1 MAQIDMTIRHS
12 DKSVVLE
19 VGYVCSVLDGD
30 VPAVVLDKLND
41 ALSYYVPG
49 YQWSQAFKKGYFDR
63 KTNKWSY
70 WDGKTYLLKNARTFP
85 TGLLDRV
92 KEVIEASGMKV
103 TIKDTRKTVKCGKPI
118 QIENIESRDYQDRA
132 VEAALKHKSGIIK
145 ICTGGGKSVVL
156 ARIAAELNVKAMI
169 YVISIDLL
177 YQMKELFERVLDT
190 EVGMIGDGISEVRPI
205 TIATVWS
212 AAKAL
217 DSKITF
223 NEDEFGRKESFNAGN
238 KNNIV
243 KAIQGA
249 ELIFF
254 DECQLLGAQ
263 SLQDINKASKSAR
276 YKFGMSGTP
285 HRDDGLDILLE
296 AAVGRKIID
305 VPASELI
312 GQGFLVKPV
321 IHFINV
327 DEGSEELGVNY
338 QSIYKKFIVE
348 NQDRNAKIV
357 EAANKLKDAG
367 RKTLIL
373 VKNLAHGEALIEM
386 FDPKVVIH
394 FVRGDLDS
402 EERNRIRNDFV
413 KGKIDVI
420 VASSVYDA
428 GIDIPTLDALI
439 LAGSGK
445 SSVKALQRIGRV
457 IRPAPNK
464 KSAIV
469 VDFLDNA
476 KYLYNHSLRRLQVY
490 RTEDGFDIKLPKEFR
505 EDNGE
510 YKTKIKKQV
519 PKPGG
524 GSDLPW

>member
-1 MAQIDMTIRHS
+1 MAQIDMTIRHT

-19 VGYVCSVLDGD
+19 VGYVQSVLNGD
-30 VPAVVLDKLND
+30 LPAIVLSKLSD

-49 YQWSQAFKKGYFDR
+49 YQFSQAFKKGYFDR
-63 KTNKWSY
+63 KTNKWAY

-92 KEVIEASGMKV
+92 KEVIESSGMSV
-103 TIKDTRKTVKCGKPI
+103 TVKDTRKTVKCGKPI
-118 QIENIESRDYQDRA
+118 QIENIESRDYQDRS

-156 ARIAAELNVKAMI
+156 ARIAAQLNVKAMV

-217 DSKITF
+217 DSKVKF
-223 NEDEFGRKESFNAGN
+223 NEDEFGRKEKFNDRN
-238 KNNIV
+238 KAKIA
-243 KAIQGA
+243 KAVQEA

-263 SLQDINKASKSAR
+263 SLQDINRASKSAR

-312 GQGFLVKPV
+312 VQGYLVKPT
-321 IHFINV
+321 IHFLNV
-327 DEGSEELGVNY
+327 SEGKDDLGDNY

-348 NQDRNAKIV
+348 NPDRNAKII
-357 EAANKLKDAG
+357 EAAKKLLQAK
-367 RKTLIL
+367 RKILIL
-373 VKNLAHGEALIEM
+373 VKNLAHGDALIEM
-386 FDPKVVIH
+386 FDPGTSIH

-402 EERNRIRNDFV
+402 DERNRIRTDFV

-428 GIDIPTLDALI
+428 GIDIPNLDALI

-464 KSAIV
+464 KNAIV
-469 VDFLDNA
+469 VDFLDQV
-476 KYLYNHSLRRLQVY
+476 KYLYNHSLRRLEVY
-490 RTEDGFDIKLPKEFR
+490 RTEDGFDIKLPKEF
-505 EDNGE
+505 EEENAQP
-510 YKTKIKKQV
+510 KTKAKKQV
-519 PKPGG
+519 PKPSSGG
-524 GSDLPW
+524 TMPW